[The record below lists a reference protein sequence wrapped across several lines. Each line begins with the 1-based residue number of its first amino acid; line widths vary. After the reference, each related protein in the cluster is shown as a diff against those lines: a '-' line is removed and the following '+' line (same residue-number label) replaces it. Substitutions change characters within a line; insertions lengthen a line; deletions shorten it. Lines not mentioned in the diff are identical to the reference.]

1 MAMAT
6 AKEAASLVK
15 KATIHRLC
23 QQTVQFLNHKPQQS
37 RVDTCGYAVHVTTAP
52 ALAVASAL
60 LTAIKFVNWLP
71 PSNPRISKNNQPV
84 SVEAVPAHEGN
95 GIVAA
100 AL

>member
-1 MAMAT
+1 
-6 AKEAASLVK
+6 
-15 KATIHRLC
+15 
-23 QQTVQFLNHKPQQS
+23 
-37 RVDTCGYAVHVTTAP
+37 VHVITAP

-60 LTAIKFVNWLP
+60 LTAIEFVNWLL
-71 PSNPRISKNNQPV
+71 PSNPRISKSNQPV